1 MLAAPPL
8 VLLYLRMS
16 LLRPKLPETR
26 SPLWSSALR
35 RVQAGGALA
44 GDDKPGSGDDQPC
57 GDHYIA
63 DEFECHKGGGTG
75 GGQSQNWSDLEA
87 DPATFAAYKQKVARR
102 PQGQGGPV
110 ELTAADVAIALK
122 QGRYALLSAGRNPN
136 NAGDMALSDEQ
147 INQRSAVLQQDLVS
161 AGYMFT
167 PSEGKYGG
175 EQEDS
180 FLVMA
185 HETET
190 EDVVALGRKYNQDS
204 IIVADKG
211 QQQMI
216 FTSGENAGLA
226 IRGQGFAPLPDD
238 SPEYTKIQVEG
249 GQSVK
254 FSLNF
259 DWDNMHKAI
268 ARLMRCIAKL

>member
-1 MLAAPPL
+1 
-8 VLLYLRMS
+8 MS
-16 LLRPKLPETR
+16 LLRLKLPETR
-26 SPLWSSALR
+26 SPLWSSAIR

-63 DEFECHKGGGTG
+63 DEFECHQDGGGA
-75 GGQSQNWSDLEA
+75 GGQPQNWSELEA

-110 ELTAADVAIALK
+110 ELTLADVATALK

-136 NAGDMALSDEQ
+136 NAQDMALTDEQ
-147 INQRSAVLQQDLVS
+147 IGQRSAALQQDLVG

-190 EDVVALGRKYNQDS
+190 KDVVALGAKYNQDS

-216 FTSGENAGLA
+216 FTSGENAGMAL
-226 IRGQGFAPLPDD
+226 RGQGFAPLPDD
-238 SPEYTKIQVEG
+238 SPEYTKIEVEG

-268 ARLMRCIAKL
+268 ARLMRSIAKL